1 MKRLSQNEHNIMDV
15 LWRTPGLTRAEITIA
30 AKQMGTQTWSDRSCQ
45 EMLCR
50 LAEKGLIK
58 PVGTK
63 TTNRKMARRWV
74 PTVPKD
80 EYYADMLAVEMTAD
94 ERARLIHRLELL
106 ADAAEVMKP

>member
-1 MKRLSQNEHNIMDV
+1 MKRLSRNEHNIMDV
-15 LWRTPGLTRAEITIA
+15 LWRTPGLTRAEITSA

-45 EMLCR
+45 EMLYR

-58 PVGTK
+58 AVGTK

-80 EYYADMLAVEMTAD
+80 EYYTDMLAIEMTPD